1 MNLNPSNEFTLKT
14 GHLRPLLLLIIILPF
29 LFLLQE
35 PGELGRRSVVK
46 IYCWLLITIT
56 ASISTLEITTYIHLI
71 SASKQFAFWLQHE
84 WRQTYDQQDLEQEGE
99 RKSLCPCVSHGNKM
113 EVARKQPKQ
122 RCWKMPQWE
131 PQCPLVSLNPELWP
145 SLWTELPQSFPLL
158 SSKPCEMVSAQNH
171 TLTSSFC
178 WWCCSGKRQ
187 GSRELVEWSPGGS
200 GCLPEGAQAYPAFP
214 MSPRD
219 AVGSVV
225 HLSQGI
231 SVCKRLPS
239 VGPLDIAV
247 FTYRWMK
254 GTVHSD

>member
-1 MNLNPSNEFTLKT
+1 M
-14 GHLRPLLLLIIILPF
+14 
-29 LFLLQE
+29 
-35 PGELGRRSVVK
+35 
-46 IYCWLLITIT
+46 
-56 ASISTLEITTYIHLI
+56 
-71 SASKQFAFWLQHE
+71 QHE
-84 WRQTYDQQDLEQEGE
+84 WRQTHDQQDLEQEGE

-122 RCWKMPQWE
+122 RCWKTPQWE